1 MSRLRKMLFLF
12 LSRNARSATAFFGL
26 PPGRVI
32 EIGAQVEI

>member
-1 MSRLRKMLFLF
+1 MSHLRKMLFLF

-32 EIGAQVEI
+32 EIGAQVEL